1 MIDPNNPTANAQQ
14 TFNDNFVTNQTLSL
28 TNPNGQNGVWNTD
41 YSYNVPNDPNASN
54 YLPSNGEQE
63 WYVANTESKTSSVN
77 PFSFSSTGLTIQA
90 TQTPSS
96 LLSSVKNQP
105 YLSGELNTQG
115 TFSQQYGLYEEKA
128 QIPSGQGLWPAFWMV
143 PENGQWPPELDV
155 MESIGNS
162 SQYYT
167 TIHATSLANG
177 YESAEAAVP
186 NPSGFNTYAMDW
198 EPDYTTFYINGK
210 EVYQEKTPSDV
221 DLPMYMETNLA
232 VGGNWP
238 GDPNSSTQFP
248 ADYNISDIQVYQ
260 SNANLAAGYTPQ
272 GSASYYGVDGSSSG
286 GSSGSGGTGGSTAGS
301 TSHDYLGDGHSQIL
315 IQSSNGAVVAGEVGS
330 NGQLSYTQV
339 SAIGSEWKFA
349 GSGDFLG
356 QGHDQYLLENANGAV
371 DIGSVSNGQAT
382 YTQVGAIGPEWTI
395 SGTGSYLGSG
405 SAGFLLENSNGAVDV
420 GTVGSNG
427 QATYTQVAA
436 IGSEWKIVGS
446 GDYLGQGHDQFLL
459 QNSNGAIDVGS
470 VGSNGQAT
478 FTQVSAIGT
487 EWTIEGTGDYL
498 GDGHSQFVLKNANG
512 AVDIGEVGSN
522 GQVTYTQVAS
532 VGSEWK
538 FVGSADVLG
547 QGHDQFILE
556 NSNGAVDVGNV
567 VSGHAQFTQVG
578 GLGSEWSFHM

>member
-54 YLPSNGEQE
+54 FLPSNGEQQ
-63 WYVANTESKTSSVN
+63 WYVANTESKTNSVN
-77 PFSFSSTGLTIQA
+77 PFSFSSNGLTIQA
-90 TQTPSS
+90 SQTPSS

-115 TFSQQYGLYEEKA
+115 TFSQEYGLYEEKA

-186 NPSGFNTYAMDW
+186 NPSGYNTYAMDW

-221 DLPMYMETNLA
+221 NLPMYMETNLA

-260 SNANLAAGYTPQ
+260 SNANLAAGLTPQ
-272 GSASYYGVDGSSSG
+272 GSASYYGVDGSSG
-286 GSSGSGGTGGSTAGS
+286 GNTGSGSGGSGGGSTAGS
-301 TSHDYLGDGHSQIL
+301 TSHDYTGDGHSQIL
-315 IQSSNGAVVAGEVGS
+315 IQSSNGAVVTGEVGS

-339 SAIGSEWKFA
+339 SAIGTEWKFA

-356 QGHDQYLLENANGAV
+356 QGHDQYLLE
-371 DIGSVSNGQAT
+371 
-382 YTQVGAIGPEWTI
+382 
-395 SGTGSYLGSG
+395 
-405 SAGFLLENSNGAVDV
+405 SAS
-420 GTVGSNG
+420 
-427 QATYTQVAA
+427 
-436 IGSEWKIVGS
+436 
-446 GDYLGQGHDQFLL
+446 
-459 QNSNGAIDVGS
+459 GAIDVGS

-478 FTQVSAIGT
+478 FTQVSAIGSG
-487 EWTIEGTGDYL
+487 WTIEGSGDYL
-498 GDGHSQFVLKNANG
+498 GDGHSQFVLKNADG

-532 VGSEWK
+532 IGSEWK
-538 FVGSADVLG
+538 FVGTADVLG

-556 NSNGAVDVGNV
+556 NSNGAVDAGNV

-578 GLGSEWSFHM
+578 ALGSEWSFHM